1 MSECRVDLV
10 ERLLSLARL
19 RVSREE
25 FMVLCRDVD
34 RISSY
39 LRQVGEAVRGVNLPP
54 LYHVWEEEGTLKE
67 ESVERRVD
75 IEDFAPEVLEGRWVR
90 VPWRG
95 GRG

>member
-1 MSECRVDLV
+1 MDECRSGLV

-19 RVSREE
+19 RVSGEE
-25 FMVLCRDVD
+25 LDILCRDIE

-39 LRQVGEAVRGVNLPP
+39 LRQVGEAVRGIDVPP
-54 LYHVWEEEGTLKE
+54 LYHVWEEEGFLKE
-67 ESVERRVD
+67 EEVDRRIDVR
-75 IEDFAPEVLEGRWVR
+75 DFAPDVLEGRWVR